1 MNPFKRKKE
10 PDEEKLFSLL
20 LNEIL
25 DERAKR
31 IWEKIKDR

>member
-10 PDEEKLFSLL
+10 PDEEELFSLL

-31 IWEKIKDR
+31 IWEKIKDW